1 MSNETTEIT
10 AHQAADLLH
19 VSPPYLVGMIERGE
33 LPARLVGKQ
42 RRLLLEDVLAFKTDN
57 EPKRRDALR
66 ELAALDQE
74 LSLR

>member
-10 AHQAADLLH
+10 TKQAADLLH
-19 VSPPYLVGMIERGE
+19 VSRPYLVGMIERGE

-42 RRLLLEDVLAFKTDN
+42 RRLRLKDVLFFKKDN
-57 EPKRRDALR
+57 DAKRRDALR

-74 LSLR
+74 LGLR

>member
-10 AHQAADLLH
+10 TQQAADILH

-33 LPARLVGKQ
+33 LPARLVGNQ
-42 RRLLLEDVLAFKTDN
+42 RRLLFEDVLAYKKDN
-57 EPKRRDALR
+57 EAKRRDALR

-74 LSLR
+74 LGLR